1 MKYKEVLEL
10 RKKANQLLPQLTGN
24 AAVDDITRGYWM
36 GNNPLQGNAGYGTQG
51 GFGFGSI
58 LPMLMMGGIAGLFK
72 GQKQDANK
80 VPAADTVNKAPAN
93 KPAVSN
99 PTVNKVP
106 VANTQ
111 QNVPVNTA
119 PRTFISSRDNK
130 DLTAPKPI
138 DPTAADVNAGK
149 KTFIQ
154 GAQQIAQR
162 GTGAAPVKKPD
173 NTPPMLS
180 AYGIQY
186 PQAQ

>member
-1 MKYKEVLEL
+1 M
-10 RKKANQLLPQLTGN
+10 
-24 AAVDDITRGYWM
+24 
-36 GNNPLQGNAGYGTQG
+36 
-51 GFGFGSI
+51 
-58 LPMLMMGGIAGLFK
+58 
-72 GQKQDANK
+72 
-80 VPAADTVNKAPAN
+80 
-93 KPAVSN
+93 
-99 PTVNKVP
+99 NKVP

-138 DPTAADVNAGK
+138 DPTAAAVNAGK

-154 GAQQIAQR
+154 GAQQIARR

-173 NTPPMLS
+173 NTPPMLG